1 MEVTHQGRKSAV
13 TGSARKIKDN
23 AADWHN
29 LILKWD
35 KLNDE
40 GSAVANKIVN
50 LGLIKQDSQRE
61 QHMVMEDLASA
72 SSLIIGRPPD
82 HSRELEE
89 ECIKLVTIVDNM
101 TRVVSKMAKLV
112 SSERGVVELET
123 FQYRA
128 EGRPPPLF
136 LTWTTAQFAELSS
149 KLYEAFS
156 IELSLKKAIL
166 QELAHTTNSDLCL
179 VYLSCWLHQPYIDH
193 DIKLLQEGLL
203 LETGHRTL

>member
-1 MEVTHQGRKSAV
+1 MEVTRQGRKSAV

-35 KLNDE
+35 KLNEE
-40 GSAVANKIVN
+40 GSTVANKIVN
-50 LGLIKQDSQRE
+50 LGLVKQDSQRE
-61 QHMVMEDLASA
+61 QQMVMEDLDSA
-72 SSLIIGRPPD
+72 SSLVIRKPLE

-89 ECIKLVTIVDNM
+89 ECAKLEIIVDKM
-101 TRVVSKMAKLV
+101 MRVVSKMEKLV
-112 SSERGVVELET
+112 SSERGVVELEA
-123 FQYRA
+123 FQCRA
-128 EGRPPPLF
+128 EGRLPPLF
-136 LTWTTAQFAELSS
+136 LTWTTTQFAEMSS

-156 IELSLKKAIL
+156 RELSLKRAIL
-166 QELAHTTNSDLCL
+166 QELAHTTNSDLSL

-193 DIKLLQEGLL
+193 DVKLLLEGLL